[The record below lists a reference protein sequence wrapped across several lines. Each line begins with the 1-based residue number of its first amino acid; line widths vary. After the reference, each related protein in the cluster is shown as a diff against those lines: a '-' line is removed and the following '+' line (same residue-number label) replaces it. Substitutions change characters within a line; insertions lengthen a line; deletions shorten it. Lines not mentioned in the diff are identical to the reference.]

1 MAREDSGCLG
11 LLLVESLEA
20 LCEELLL
27 ALVILQ
33 AVLFL
38 YTMNVAL
45 QLARLVLQLEHGLF
59 LVLEQSGEIVGTLL
73 LILMLPLELV
83 PVGAISLQLPAH
95 LDQALALLVSDVM
108 LEHVTEGLSFVSSG
122 FMDIKLILSN
132 TVLLAHFV
140 VLRLKS
146 GLLI

>member
-1 MAREDSGCLG
+1 M
-11 LLLVESLEA
+11 ESLEA

-38 YTMNVAL
+38 DTMNVAL

-73 LILMLPLELV
+73 LILVLSLELV
-83 PVGAISLQLPAH
+83 PVSSVSLQLSTH
-95 LDQALALLVSDVM
+95 LDQALALLVADVM
-108 LEHVTEGLSFVSSG
+108 PEHIAE
-122 FMDIKLILSN
+122 
-132 TVLLAHFV
+132 
-140 VLRLKS
+140 
-146 GLLI
+146 